1 MRWLFHLCRDADLS
15 WGKDGRYAPSS
26 LAKDGFIH
34 ASFKD
39 AVLESARLYFSPA
52 DKLRVLKI
60 DPRRVDV
67 PILVEE
73 TPRGPMPHVYGSI
86 PCDAVKIGDLD
97 AVDDHADKVTGTKIG
112 FIAFAGMTLL
122 DLVGPLDALSRIAS
136 MGFDGTTTCEVIALT
151 KPPDDAT
158 VVDVVAWTGAGATLR
173 AARYR
178 PALDAFDLLVIPGG
192 HGTADL
198 EDDEEALAY
207 IRSFPEN
214 RMIASVCTGALV
226 LGAAGRL
233 KGKRATTH
241 HRFLESLTRH
251 GAQVAR
257 ERVVD
262 EGQIVTAG
270 GVTAGIDLGIH
281 LVHRLAGADA
291 ATTIAQQMEHA
302 FTPKRAVRRGGRAP
316 IGG

>member
-1 MRWLFHLCRDADLS
+1 MRWLFHICREVDLT

-39 AVLESARLYFSPA
+39 AVRESARLYFGPN

-67 PILVEE
+67 PILVED

-86 PCDAVKIGDLD
+86 PSDAIKLGDLD
-97 AVDDHADKVTGTKIG
+97 AVDDTPDKVTGTKIALS
-112 FIAFAGMTLL
+112 AFEGMTLL

-136 MGFDGTTTCEVIALT
+136 MGIDPTTTCEVIALT
-151 KPPDDAT
+151 KPPDDPT
-158 VVDVVAWTGAGATLR
+158 VVDVGVWAGSGLQIQVS
-173 AARYR
+173 RYR
-178 PALDAFDLLVIPGG
+178 PALDGFDVLVIPGG
-192 HGTADL
+192 PGTRELDS
-198 EDDEEALAY
+198 DEELCEY
-207 IRSFPEN
+207 LKTYPEN
-214 RMIASVCTGALV
+214 RLVATVCTGSL
-226 LGAAGRL
+226 LLAATGRL

-241 HRFLESLTRH
+241 HRWLEQLTRH
-251 GAQVAR
+251 GAVAVR

-262 EGQIVTAG
+262 DAQIITSG

-281 LVHRLAGADA
+281 LVQRLAGNDA
-291 ATTIAQQMEHA
+291 ATTIAQQMEHT

-316 IGG
+316 SGG